1 MIIRNIIKIDEDKCN
16 GCGKCVLS
24 CAEGAI
30 QIVNGKAKLISEKY
44 CDGLG
49 ACLGECPKGAITIE
63 EREAEE
69 FDEKSVEEHLAKTN
83 GCSHE
88 KAACPSASAVHWAH
102 EHNQKSE
109 LSNWPIKLNLVNPD
123 AQYFKDADL
132 VVAADCVPAAYGN
145 FHNDFLKQKI
155 LVMGC
160 PKFDDVKYYI
170 QKLTEIFKNSGIK
183 SVTIARMEVPCCAG
197 LTFAVEQAIAAA
209 GKSIHLTENIITIKG
224 EKQ

>member
-16 GCGKCVLS
+16 GCGECVLS

-63 EREAEE
+63 ERKAEE
-69 FDEKSVEEHLAKTN
+69 FDEKSVEKHLAKTN
-83 GCSHE
+83 GCRHE
-88 KAACPSASAVHWAH
+88 KAACPSASAVHWKH
-102 EHNQKSE
+102 EHNRKSE
-109 LSNWPIKLNLVNPD
+109 LSNWPVKLNLVNPQ
-123 AQYFKDADL
+123 APYFKDADL
-132 VVAADCVPAAYGN
+132 VVAADCVPAAFGN

-183 SVTIARMEVPCCAG
+183 NITIARMEVPCCSG
-197 LTFAVEQAIAAA
+197 LTFAVEQAIAAS
-209 GKSIHLTENIITIKG
+209 GKSIHLIENIITIKG